1 MNSPTLAQEIR
12 EAAIALLGSA
22 RFERAISL
30 IIVAT
35 AYLAFT
41 VKSTMGW
48 PALIAVVSSLVVLAA
63 ASLVIRGR
71 DLEWHG
77 ILPISLLVFV
87 GWSALSIFW
96 SDYQW
101 ASLGSILYQVAFA
114 FLGIYVALTR
124 DLIQVVRAFGDVFR
138 VVLLFSIIVEVL
150 SGLLLDVPFRFLN
163 IAGNLAYAGP
173 IQGLAGSRNQLGLI
187 ALLALV
193 TFFVEWR
200 TRSVPRPLANAS
212 LVLAALTAIFSRSP
226 ITFGVLG
233 VVALAALAL
242 FGLRR
247 LEPASRRVGQFVLLG
262 GVVILGTIAL
272 IARDRLL
279 NLFNAGNEFE
289 FRLSL
294 WRGISAVT
302 PNNPLEGFGWIG
314 YWRSTLPPYFGID
327 PFTAPHQSALN
338 AYLDVWLQLGLVGLV
353 AFVAFISLALGRSWV
368 LASNKRSVVYLW
380 PALVL
385 VVLGITSFA
394 ESSVLVEFGWFT
406 VVICA
411 LKASQNLSWRTR
423 LPASENRR
431 PDPEESR

>member
-12 EAAIALLGSA
+12 DAATALLGSA

-30 IIVAT
+30 TIVAT

-41 VKSTMGW
+41 VKATMGW

-77 ILPISLLVFV
+77 ILPISLLIFV
-87 GWSALSIFW
+87 GWSAISIFW

-101 ASLGSILYQVAFA
+101 ASLGSILYQMAFA

-124 DLIQVVRAFGDVFR
+124 DLIQVVRTFGDVFR
-138 VVLLFSIIVEVL
+138 VILLLSITLEVL
-150 SGLLLDVPFRFLN
+150 SGLLLDVPFRFLK

-193 TFFVEWR
+193 TFFIEWR
-200 TRSVPRPLANAS
+200 TRSVPRPAANAS
-212 LVLAALTAIFSRSP
+212 LVLAGLMIIFSRSP

-233 VVALAALAL
+233 AVVVAALAL

-262 GVVILGTIAL
+262 AVLVFGTISFVS
-272 IARDRLL
+272 RERLL
-279 NLFNAGNEFE
+279 DLFNAGNEFAY
-289 FRLSL
+289 RLSL

-302 PNNPLEGFGWIG
+302 PTNSLEGFGWIG
-314 YWRSTLPPYFGID
+314 YWRETLPPYFAID
-327 PFTAPHQSALN
+327 PLTAPHQSALN

-353 AFVAFISLALGRSWV
+353 AFVAFIALALGRSWV

-385 VVLGITSFA
+385 VVLGVTSFA

-406 VVICA
+406 LVICA

-431 PDPEESR
+431 PDPDE